1 MHDTLLTLAKG
12 RTTIVIAHRLS
23 TVRHADR
30 RLVLTPEG
38 IGEEG
43 THEALMAADGL
54 YAALHREHGR
64 I

>member
-1 MHDTLLTLAKG
+1 M
-12 RTTIVIAHRLS
+12 
-23 TVRHADR
+23 RHADR
-30 RLVLTPEG
+30 ILVLTPQG

-54 YAALHREHGR
+54 YAGLHRVSGR